1 MQNPMNILAII
12 PARGASK
19 GILRKNLKL
28 LNDKPLINYT
38 IQAALES
45 KYVTRSIVSTE
56 DKEIMKISKS
66 LNVEVLKRPKELA
79 GDNSP
84 LEPVMHH
91 VLNHLKQKENY
102 IPDLIILLQATSPL
116 RNAKHI
122 DESIVELK
130 RKKLDSILSVSESKA
145 LVWKKRSDSH
155 IIPITY
161 DPQNRQNRQQMKDK
175 LLENGA
181 IYITK
186 YKLFKKNNCRISGKI
201 GFYKMPNELSYEID
215 KPHELELV
223 EKILTQDS
231 HIDNDI
237 FSVKGKN
244 IVLTGASGLLGNH
257 YARTLLERGAHMA
270 LIDHNP
276 HASISLKKRI

>member
-19 GILRKNLKL
+19 GIPRKNLKL
-28 LNDKPLINYT
+28 LNDKPLINHT

-79 GDNSP
+79 DDNSP

-91 VLNHLKQKENY
+91 VLDHLKQKENY
-102 IPDLIILLQATSPL
+102 MPDLIILLQATSPL

-130 RKKLDSILSVSESKA
+130 RKKFDSILSVSESKA
-145 LVWKKRSDSH
+145 LVWKKQSNSQ

-215 KPHELELV
+215 KPHELEFKKGDSIFDVQKSLV
-223 EKILTQDS
+223 RHAAT
-231 HIDNDI
+231 
-237 FSVKGKN
+237 
-244 IVLTGASGLLGNH
+244 VL
-257 YARTLLERGAHMA
+257 
-270 LIDHNP
+270 
-276 HASISLKKRI
+276 

>member
-19 GILRKNLKL
+19 GIPRKNLKL
-28 LNDKPLINYT
+28 LNDKPLINHT

-79 GDNSP
+79 EDNSP

-91 VLNHLKQKENY
+91 VLDHLKQKENY
-102 IPDLIILLQATSPL
+102 MPDLIILLQATSPL

-145 LVWKKRSDSH
+145 LVWKTWSLCNS
-155 IIPITY
+155 
-161 DPQNRQNRQQMKDK
+161 
-175 LLENGA
+175 
-181 IYITK
+181 
-186 YKLFKKNNCRISGKI
+186 
-201 GFYKMPNELSYEID
+201 
-215 KPHELELV
+215 
-223 EKILTQDS
+223 
-231 HIDNDI
+231 
-237 FSVKGKN
+237 FSFSFVNKF
-244 IVLTGASGLLGNH
+244 L
-257 YARTLLERGAHMA
+257 R
-270 LIDHNP
+270 
-276 HASISLKKRI
+276 